1 MVGNLCRWSSQST
14 ISRGTRDFVKRIFQV
29 QRVRD
34 DLTLSWA
41 LAPDSLLL
49 EMERQ
54 ERQVHQL
61 HPWLQGDR
69 LLIEVDVR
77 SLD

>member
-1 MVGNLCRWSSQST
+1 
-14 ISRGTRDFVKRIFQV
+14 
-29 QRVRD
+29 
-34 DLTLSWA
+34 
-41 LAPDSLLL
+41 
-49 EMERQ
+49 MERQ
-54 ERQVHQL
+54 VRQVHQL